1 MLGSKAEGAGWEA
14 PAEGAAGH
22 LYLGLLVV
30 LVLDAVD
37 LLQQVAHPVNLG
49 ENTTA
54 GVTAAL
60 ALLLYEHL
68 PSLPVSN
75 VCVTPTAPL

>member
-1 MLGSKAEGAGWEA
+1 MQVGNSQLREPPGQ
-14 PAEGAAGH
+14 

-30 LVLDAVD
+30 FVLDAID
-37 LLQQVAHPVNLG
+37 LLKQVAHPVNLG

-60 ALLLYEHL
+60 SLLVYDHL

-75 VCVTPTAPL
+75 AHVTLRAPL